1 MAQVLKVV
9 RQRCFCGLKHYLCS
23 SEVNQILNLRIP
35 NLIFKKGFDGS
46 FEVALFTLLY
56 LLSLSLF
63 FCRIYNGWV
72 FVLYL
77 EQGCQMYGGPQ
88 YNCIWC
94 PNIML
99 VMCVHMS
106 ASSDQ
111 RMVVGFSLCSLL
123 VCLDRVKGLLSGW
136 VEFIPVPGL
145 DNWLDSKL
153 WTTRWQPPRP
163 SVLGFTTQ

>member
-88 YNCIWC
+88 YNCIRCHDLTLCWSCVFMC
-94 PNIML
+94 PPPPTRGWL
-99 VMCVHMS
+99 WVFLSVP
-106 ASSDQ
+106 
-111 RMVVGFSLCSLL
+111 SLCVLI
-123 VCLDRVKGLLSGW
+123 
-136 VEFIPVPGL
+136 E
-145 DNWLDSKL
+145 SKAC
-153 WTTRWQPPRP
+153 
-163 SVLGFTTQ
+163 